1 MGFYFHLVSAFFW
14 VFSLTIFLRDSIFI
28 LFLFSQ
34 LRDSFLNRLA
44 CMISGNSTLIF
55 FLLDHCQ
62 KIKLCKKVHKTK
74 ERKEIIWLEKKKTKG
89 RSKDIYYWNV
99 KPLKHYYLNK
109 RKPITNSLHRSS
121 PFIKCLM
128 FLYSVSSINNQTWF
142 PIVVLT
148 RPTSKRAHKSL
159 LLV

>member
-1 MGFYFHLVSAFFW
+1 MDHIRFGLVFSLLNQFKLKLFQLSFFLGFFTGHIFMGFYFHLVSAFFW
-14 VFSLTIFLRDSIFI
+14 VFSLIIFLRDSIFI

-74 ERKEIIWLEKKKTKG
+74 ERKEIIWLEKKKQGEDQK
-89 RSKDIYYWNV
+89 I
-99 KPLKHYYLNK
+99 
-109 RKPITNSLHRSS
+109 
-121 PFIKCLM
+121 FIIEM
-128 FLYSVSSINNQTWF
+128 
-142 PIVVLT
+142 
-148 RPTSKRAHKSL
+148 
-159 LLV
+159 